1 MNAQSTLKERTEIIE
16 PTEDGC
22 IELSDEQLF
31 ALIDRQARESLHIS
45 GEEFL
50 RRYRARQ
57 PVVNDLGQP
66 VPAWKPLADLAWLL
80 DD

>member
-1 MNAQSTLKERTEIIE
+1 MNAQTALKEQAEIVE

-22 IELSDEQLF
+22 IELSDEELF
-31 ALIDRQARESLHIS
+31 ALIDRQAQESLHIS

-50 RRYRARQ
+50 RHYRERK
-57 PVVNDLGQP
+57 PIINHVGQP
-66 VPAWKPLADLAWLL
+66 VPAWKSLASLAWLL